1 MRTGK
6 GSQEEEEYEEEEF
19 GSKKGGFSSNQ
30 TMSFNPNNNSTTNKV
45 VFGILGFFWVPVPGL
60 FYIHSGGVEADGKNN
75 DKANAI
81 RSKHSVT
88 EQRRRSKINERFQ
101 RLRDLIP
108 NTDQKRDTA
117 SFLLEVIEYVQYL
130 QEKVQKYED
139 SYQGWS
145 SEPAKLMP
153 WSLVGHPQAIKNGSG
168 PGATFAR
175 KFDENNTNIN
185 PTVITSVPNAVETD
199 PITYVTSKT
208 MDCQTELANN
218 GTHLPIQ
225 GENVLVH
232 PLQRP
237 VSETQ
242 STECLVGNDIPINQ
256 QEDLTIEG
264 GTISISSVYSQGWG
278 TEYKLIICLW
288 ILMLTSL
295 LSALA
300 QALQGS
306 GLDLSQANMSV
317 QIDLGKHAN
326 RGLSAKEPHNSPHQA
341 MTHLRDV
348 SSGEDSD
355 HAQKRLKK

>member
-1 MRTGK
+1 
-6 GSQEEEEYEEEEF
+6 
-19 GSKKGGFSSNQ
+19 FSDA
-30 TMSFNPNNNSTTNKV
+30 F
-45 VFGILGFFWVPVPGL
+45 
-60 FYIHSGGVEADGKNN
+60 
-75 DKANAI
+75 
-81 RSKHSVT
+81 
-88 EQRRRSKINERFQ
+88 RFQ

-145 SEPAKLMP
+145 SEPVKLMP
-153 WSLVGHPQAIKNGSG
+153 WRNSHWHVQSLVGHPQAIKNGSG

-185 PTVITSVPNAVETD
+185 PTVITSGPNAVETD
-199 PITYVTSKT
+199 PIRYVTSKT

-264 GTISISSVYSQGWG
+264 GTISISSVYSEGWG

-326 RGLSAKEPHNSPHQA
+326 RGLSAK
-341 MTHLRDV
+341 
-348 SSGEDSD
+348 
-355 HAQKRLKK
+355 

>member
-1 MRTGK
+1 MRTAK

-30 TMSFNPNNNSTTNKV
+30 TMSFNPNNNSTTNK
-45 VFGILGFFWVPVPGL
+45 
-60 FYIHSGGVEADGKNN
+60 DGKNN

-199 PITYVTSKT
+199 PIRYVSSKT

-264 GTISISSVYSQGWG
+264 GTISISSVYSQG
-278 TEYKLIICLW
+278 
-288 ILMLTSL
+288 L

>member
-30 TMSFNPNNNSTTNKV
+30 TMSFNPNNNSTTNK
-45 VFGILGFFWVPVPGL
+45 
-60 FYIHSGGVEADGKNN
+60 DGKNN

-117 SFLLEVIEYVQYL
+117 SFLLE
-130 QEKVQKYED
+130 EKVQKYED

-153 WSLVGHPQAIKNGSG
+153 WRNSHWHVQSLVGHPQAIKNGSG

-185 PTVITSVPNAVETD
+185 PTVITSGPNAVETD
-199 PITYVTSKT
+199 PIRYVTSKT

-232 PLQRP
+232 PLRRP

-264 GTISISSVYSQGWG
+264 GTISISSVYSQG
-278 TEYKLIICLW
+278 
-288 ILMLTSL
+288 L

>member
-6 GSQEEEEYEEEEF
+6 GSQEEEEYDEEEF

-30 TMSFNPNNNSTTNKV
+30 NMSFNPNNNSTTNK
-45 VFGILGFFWVPVPGL
+45 
-60 FYIHSGGVEADGKNN
+60 DGKNN

-88 EQRRRSKINERFQ
+88 ELRRRSKINERFQ

-117 SFLLEVIEYVQYL
+117 SFLLE
-130 QEKVQKYED
+130 EKVQKYED

-153 WSLVGHPQAIKNGSG
+153 WRNSHWHVQSLVGHPQAIKKGSG

-175 KFDENNTNIN
+175 KLDENNTNIN
-185 PTVITSVPNAVETD
+185 PTVITSLPNAVETD
-199 PITYVTSKT
+199 PIRYVTSKT
-208 MDCQTELANN
+208 MDCQTELANS

-264 GTISISSVYSQGWG
+264 GTISISSVYSQG
-278 TEYKLIICLW
+278 
-288 ILMLTSL
+288 L

-300 QALQGS
+300 QALQCL
-306 GLDLSQANMSV
+306 GLDLSQANMLV

-326 RGLSAKEPHNSPHQA
+326 RRLSAKEPHNSPHQA

>member
-30 TMSFNPNNNSTTNKV
+30 TMSFNPNNNSTTNK
-45 VFGILGFFWVPVPGL
+45 
-60 FYIHSGGVEADGKNN
+60 DGKNN

-153 WSLVGHPQAIKNGSG
+153 WRNSHWHVQSLVGHPQAIKNGSG

-185 PTVITSVPNAVETD
+185 PTVITSGPNAVETD
-199 PITYVTSKT
+199 PIRYVTSKT

-232 PLQRP
+232 PLRRP

-264 GTISISSVYSQGWG
+264 GTISISSVYSQG
-278 TEYKLIICLW
+278 
-288 ILMLTSL
+288 L

>member
-1 MRTGK
+1 
-6 GSQEEEEYEEEEF
+6 
-19 GSKKGGFSSNQ
+19 
-30 TMSFNPNNNSTTNKV
+30 MSFNPNNNSTTNK
-45 VFGILGFFWVPVPGL
+45 
-60 FYIHSGGVEADGKNN
+60 DGKNN

-153 WSLVGHPQAIKNGSG
+153 WFLLNKASGYGAFLLERNSHWHVQSLVGHPQAIKKGSG

-175 KFDENNTNIN
+175 KLDENNTNIN
-185 PTVITSVPNAVETD
+185 PTVITSLPNAVETD
-199 PITYVTSKT
+199 PIRYVTSKT
-208 MDCQTELANN
+208 MDCQTELANS

-264 GTISISSVYSQGWG
+264 GTISISSVYSQG
-278 TEYKLIICLW
+278 
-288 ILMLTSL
+288 L

-300 QALQGS
+300 QALQCL
-306 GLDLSQANMSV
+306 GLDLSQANMLV